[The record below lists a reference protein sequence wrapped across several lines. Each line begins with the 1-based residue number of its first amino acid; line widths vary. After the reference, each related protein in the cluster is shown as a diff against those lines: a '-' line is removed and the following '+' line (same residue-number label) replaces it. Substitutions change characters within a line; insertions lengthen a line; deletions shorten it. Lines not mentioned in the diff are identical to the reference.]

1 MNFLRKLFGKSAK
14 REEGLAAMPVPPT
27 AELAPSSESLE
38 LLQIGIEAFTR
49 LDFDRA
55 IAVCCQAILLEPDW
69 AVPYYVRGTAIRNL
83 TLGDEQE
90 SASFLGLDVQYK
102 EDQWAMFDQLV
113 KLGNKKQSLV
123 MRDYAKAIRLNPE
136 LAAAYHNRAII
147 HAEGERYQQA
157 AADFVNAMVCD
168 SRYSDA
174 YGDLYAQAQSVLFS
188 ELVTADTIDAFLRR
202 AKEVGFMVP
211 CDGFDYEGWY
221 LTL

>member
-1 MNFLRKLFGKSAK
+1 MNFLRKLLGKSAK
-14 REEGLAAMPVPPT
+14 REEGLAATPAPPT
-27 AELAPSSESLE
+27 VELAPTSESLE
-38 LLQIGIEAFTR
+38 LLHTCVEAFAR
-49 LDFDRA
+49 HDFDRA
-55 IAVCCQAILLEPDW
+55 IAVCCEVISLEPDW

-83 TLGDEQE
+83 ILGDARE
-90 SASFLGLDVQYK
+90 SAAFLGFEVQYK
-102 EDQWAMFDQLV
+102 KDQWAMFDQLV
-113 KLGNKKQSLV
+113 RLGNKKQSLV

-136 LAAAYHNRAII
+136 YAAAYHNRAIM

-157 AADFVNAMVCD
+157 ATDFVNALVCD

-174 YGDLYAQAQSVLFS
+174 YGDLYAQTRSVLFQ

-211 CDGFDYEGWY
+211 CKGFDHEVWY